1 MKIRGENLVDYLI
14 TLQLIKAGYHI
25 TYDEILEQTQI
36 KTFLS
41 VPKED
46 LLRYAKGEIDETH
59 LSPHF
64 RWYNEYYINSK
75 QYDEWKE
82 EALKIISKSLN
93 ITKYRAE
100 YNVGA
105 IDLLYGLKMK

>member
-1 MKIRGENLVDYLI
+1 MKIKKQNLVDYLI

-25 TYDEILEQTQI
+25 TYDEILEQTQV

-59 LSPHF
+59 LFPHF

-82 EALKIISKSLN
+82 EAIKIISKSLHM
-93 ITKYRAE
+93 TKYMAA
-100 YNVGA
+100 YSVGT
-105 IDLLYGLKMK
+105 IDLCYGLKMK